1 MYIIVDL
8 TTCFVVTN
16 DKKSLHIQTIMLIVL
31 QAPYCAQN
39 SASILWKGLVRAEN
53 LLFLAGGCWG
63 RWSFV
68 LELEQ
73 GWGCGSRAIEEGWG

>member
-1 MYIIVDL
+1 M
-8 TTCFVVTN
+8 
-16 DKKSLHIQTIMLIVL
+16 
-31 QAPYCAQN
+31 N
-39 SASILWKGLVRAEN
+39 SAPNTPDRSLFQHTSSFCSFRAEN

-73 GWGCGSRAIEEGWG
+73 GWGCGSRAVEEGWG